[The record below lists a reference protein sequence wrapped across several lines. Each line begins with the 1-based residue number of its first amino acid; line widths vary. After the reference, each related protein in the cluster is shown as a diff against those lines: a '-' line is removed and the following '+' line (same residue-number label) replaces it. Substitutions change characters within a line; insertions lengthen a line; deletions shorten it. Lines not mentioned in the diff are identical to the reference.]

1 MAFDAIAV
9 RVDDLVRRVH
19 NLESELREN
28 RPAVLSSQI
37 DGLIKDVEELATE
50 VRGLR
55 RAVIGFAITVAA
67 SAVGFALTVILV
79 WGGHA

>member
-1 MAFDAIAV
+1 MGVDGIAI
-9 RVDDLVRRVH
+9 RVDDLGRRVG
-19 NLESELREN
+19 NIEDELRSN
-28 RPAVLSSQI
+28 RPVLLAQQIASIEKDVQELSS
-37 DGLIKDVEELATE
+37 E

-79 WGGHA
+79 WGGNS

>member
-1 MAFDAIAV
+1 MTADAIAV
-9 RVDDLVRRVH
+9 RVENLDRRVD
-19 NLESELREN
+19 NLEQELRLN
-28 RPAVLSSQI
+28 RPVLLAQQI
-37 DGLIKDVEELATE
+37 NSLDKDVEQLSSE

-79 WGGHA
+79 WGGHS

>member
-1 MAFDAIAV
+1 MAADALAV
-9 RVDDLVRRVH
+9 RVEDVARRIHNVENDLRANPPAVSAVQI
-19 NLESELREN
+19 SGLRE
-28 RPAVLSSQI
+28 
-37 DGLIKDVEELATE
+37 DVAELGNE

-79 WGGHA
+79 WGGQ

>member
-1 MAFDAIAV
+1 MPVEALSARLDDAV
-9 RVDDLVRRVH
+9 RRIH
-19 NLESELREN
+19 NLEGDLRANPPAVAAVEIKALRED
-28 RPAVLSSQI
+28 VGDLSN
-37 DGLIKDVEELATE
+37 E

>member
-1 MAFDAIAV
+1 MTTDEAMRI
-9 RVDDLVRRVH
+9 RVEDLARRV
-19 NLESELREN
+19 LGIEDELRAN
-28 RPAVLSSQI
+28 RPVLLAQQLQNV
-37 DGLIKDVEELATE
+37 DRDVTDLSGE

-79 WGGHA
+79 WGGN

>member
-1 MAFDAIAV
+1 MPIESLTV
-9 RVDDLVRRVH
+9 RVEDLARRVD
-19 NLESELREN
+19 NLEQELRET
-28 RPAVLSSQI
+28 RPALLAVRIGELV
-37 DGLIKDVEELATE
+37 KDCEILADD

-79 WGGHA
+79 WGGS